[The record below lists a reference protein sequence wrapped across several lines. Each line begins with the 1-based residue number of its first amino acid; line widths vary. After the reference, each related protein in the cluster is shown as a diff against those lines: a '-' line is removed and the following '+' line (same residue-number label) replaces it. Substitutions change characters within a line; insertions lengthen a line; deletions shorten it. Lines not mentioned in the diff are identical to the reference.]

1 MAPIAA
7 GVPDVAFIIDTPTQ
21 LAATDGPAR
30 SRIQVAQ
37 LGRYRDPRYG
47 DFAITAPEVANWQK
61 LLASYFGG
69 RVPIDEDH
77 ATDKGGRS
85 EAQGWILGL
94 ERDGDAVYAD
104 VEWTPVGEAAI
115 RDKRYLYISP
125 TFVSDFKDQQGK
137 GLGPA
142 LLRAGLTNNP
152 FLRQM
157 PAVSLSADVRP
168 AERIGDSPDSRPAMS
183 DLLKTLAALHGLPED
198 ADEAKILDAAKA
210 AKTAADA
217 KPPESTDTKTLEAHA
232 AAEGKVLLDAAQV
245 TKLTEDAAKGVK
257 AEQDLAVMTFENA
270 YEAALKSGR
279 IDAKP
284 ETKQLHESIFAV
296 DRDKSI
302 KLLQSLPEGVVNLSA
317 HGEGG
322 GDSEPVTT
330 LDGQSVDPDSVKLDR
345 QVKARMADK
354 GEDYPTALSAVL
366 NESESMVL

>member
-1 MAPIAA
+1 M
-7 GVPDVAFIIDTPTQ
+7 PDVAFIIDTPTQ

-37 LGRYRDPRYG
+37 LGSYRDPRYG
-47 DFAITAPEVANWQK
+47 DFSITAPEVANWQK

-94 ERDGDAVYAD
+94 ERDGNAVYAD

-125 TFVSDFKDQQGK
+125 TFVSDFKDQQGN

-157 PAVSLSADVRP
+157 PAVSLSAAAQTAD
-168 AERIGDSPDSRPAMS
+168 RIGDPPDSRPVMP
-183 DLLKTLAALHGLPED
+183 DLLKTLAATFGLPED
-198 ADEAKILDAAKA
+198 TAEAKVLEAVAEAKA
-210 AKTAADA
+210 KADA
-217 KPPESTDTKTLEAHA
+217 KPPESTDTKTLEARA
-232 AAEGKVLLDAAQV
+232 ADEGKVLLDAAQV
-245 TKLTEDAAKGVK
+245 TQLTADAAKGVK
-257 AEQDLAVMTFENA
+257 AETDLATMQF
-270 YEAALKSGR
+270 EAAYDKALRSGR

-284 ETKQLHESIFAV
+284 ETKTLHESIFAV
-296 DRDKSI
+296 DREKSI
-302 KLLQSLPEGVVNLSA
+302 TLLESLPEGVVNLSA
-317 HGEGG
+317 RGEGG
-322 GDSEPVTT
+322 HTDEVPTT
-330 LDGQSVDPDSVKLDR
+330 LDGHAVDPESAKLD
-345 QVKARMADK
+345 QKVKQYMKDNAGTGYMV
-354 GEDYPTALSAVL
+354 ALAAIQDA
-366 NESESMVL
+366 ESMVL